1 MRQKQYRGRQQ
12 ADRIVVVQISREVH
26 ERIRELAAQRQE
38 RIGVLS
44 TRLMDFAL
52 DNYPAADLAAK
63 EKSGSQFDELERRV
77 AALEARFA
85 EQR

>member
-1 MRQKQYRGRQQ
+1 VRQKQYRGKQQ
-12 ADRIVVVQISREVH
+12 TNRVVVVQISKEAH

-63 EKSGSQFDELERRV
+63 EKSGSQLDELERRV
-77 AALEARFA
+77 AALEARLA